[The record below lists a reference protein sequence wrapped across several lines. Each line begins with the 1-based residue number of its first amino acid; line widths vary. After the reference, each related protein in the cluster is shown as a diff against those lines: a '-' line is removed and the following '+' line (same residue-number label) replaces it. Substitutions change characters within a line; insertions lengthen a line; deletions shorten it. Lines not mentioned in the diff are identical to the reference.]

1 MALSAIGGGF
11 GSSLFQQSNREIHQ
25 LGGQATQAKMNEV
38 KAVTGDSKFGSSTKA
53 GTSEF
58 QQTQRTVVRTG
69 EQSASRATQQAA
81 QNMDPAMLGTSAFQ
95 KSNRSAQQMGAQAT
109 QAKMDEVK
117 AVTSDSK
124 FGSSTKAG
132 TSEFQQTQRT
142 VIRTAEQV
150 ASRATQQAAQN
161 MDPAMLG
168 TSRFQKSLREA
179 QQYGAQATSQR
190 MEQAKAAYA
199 ISPRAPQHVGSNLDI
214 KA

>member
-38 KAVTGDSKFGSSTKA
+38 KAVIGDSKFGSSTKA

-109 QAKMDEVK
+109 HDNMDEGK
-117 AVTSDSK
+117 ADTSDSK
-124 FGSSTKAG
+124 IATRTKAS
-132 TSEFQQTQRT
+132 TRDINPTQH
-142 VIRTAEQV
+142 
-150 ASRATQQAAQN
+150 
-161 MDPAMLG
+161 
-168 TSRFQKSLREA
+168 K
-179 QQYGAQATSQR
+179 
-190 MEQAKAAYA
+190 
-199 ISPRAPQHVGSNLDI
+199 
-214 KA
+214 